1 MKRFASYV
9 LAVAVA
15 AAPAVAG
22 GQVFG
27 TANGI
32 QMSGSRSIAAGD
44 LVGGVPGYTSLNVAW
59 SIMQEGNF
67 LRYTYTFSNLQPGNQ
82 ISHAII
88 SLTPGCTVNSG
99 CVFSLT
105 GGQAEFGTFTT
116 SPSNPGFPEGYS
128 ISGVKFNTT
137 GDPETLVFSF
147 LSERQPMWGDLYV
160 KGASNLYAYNVGLTN
175 HASTDIGDFIA
186 VPDTQPVST
195 VPEPATVALMG
206 TGLLGVAAAARR
218 KRSA

>member
-27 TANGI
+27 TATDI

-44 LVGGVPGYTSLNVAW
+44 LVVGNPGYTSLNVAW
-59 SIMQEGNF
+59 SIMQEGNL
-67 LRYTYTFSNLQPGNQ
+67 LRYTYTFSDRVPVQQ

-88 SLTPGCTVNSG
+88 SLTPNCTPTSG
-99 CVFSLT
+99 CVI
-105 GGQAEFGTFTT
+105 GAQGAEFGTFAIA
-116 SPSNPGFPEGYS
+116 PSNPGFPQGSS
-128 ISGVKFNTT
+128 ITGVKFNTGG
-137 GDPETLVFSF
+137 GDGNIVISF
-147 LSERQPMWGDLYV
+147 LSERAPMWGDLYV
-160 KGASNLYAYNVGLTN
+160 KGSNDLYTYNVGLTN
-175 HASTDIGDFIA
+175 HASTDINDFIA

-218 KRSA
+218 KRTA